1 LGLTHALEDEETPP
15 GWAASPRAYI
25 GEQSLQIVSD
35 WSQLGGIVQ
44 TREHHMRLYL
54 RRATVNEFLY
64 GSAARHAECLFPL
77 IACEGVP
84 CETARK
90 P

>member
-1 LGLTHALEDEETPP
+1 MRRRTPP

-64 GSAARHAECLFPL
+64 GSAARHKECLCRL
-77 IACEGVP
+77 IGVGGSACERAG
-84 CETARK
+84 K